1 MAADKITYN
10 VRGIVALANGSREL
24 DAAKARI
31 EQLLLRQGEHV
42 AQELRAQLARELKR
56 HRGAPQLFIAQV
68 LEWLGSRDTAMPPL
82 RLLVL
87 REEHNGFSDAH

>member
-1 MAADKITYN
+1 MVADKVAYN
-10 VRGIVALANGSREL
+10 VQGITALANGSREL

-56 HRGAPQLFIAQV
+56 HRGAARLFIAEV
-68 LEWLGSRDTAMPPL
+68 LEWLGSRDTVM
-82 RLLVL
+82 
-87 REEHNGFSDAH
+87 HS